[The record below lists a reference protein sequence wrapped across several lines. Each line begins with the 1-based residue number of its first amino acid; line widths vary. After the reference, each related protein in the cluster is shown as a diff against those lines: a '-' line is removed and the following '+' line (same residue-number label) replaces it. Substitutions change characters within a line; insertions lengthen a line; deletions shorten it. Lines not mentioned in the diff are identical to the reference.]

1 MKLKILRSTVAD
13 GKAVDAGEEVEVS
26 ESAARVL
33 INLGKAVL
41 AKPKP
46 ERVRKDVD

>member
-13 GKAVDAGEEVEVS
+13 GQPVGAGDEVEVS

-33 INLGKAVL
+33 INLGKAVP
-41 AKPKP
+41 AKSKP
-46 ERVRKDVD
+46 EKVRKDVE

>member
-1 MKLKILRSTVAD
+1 MKLKILRPTVAD
-13 GKAVDAGEEVEVS
+13 GRPVDAGDEVEVS

-33 INLGKAVL
+33 INLGKAEL

-46 ERVRKDVD
+46 EKVRRDE